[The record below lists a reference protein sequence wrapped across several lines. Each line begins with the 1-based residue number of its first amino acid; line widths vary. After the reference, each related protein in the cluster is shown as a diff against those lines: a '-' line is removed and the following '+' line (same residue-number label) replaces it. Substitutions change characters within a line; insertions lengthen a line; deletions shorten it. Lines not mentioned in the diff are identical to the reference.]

1 MLYQPNHCALLE
13 STLVPGHAV
22 IFDCHGK
29 IADESSA
36 GYADL
41 SKEFVVF
48 VKVKWR
54 KVTIIYTAKYLLSF
68 ALLKKIIEF
77 NYNGVIRHLPTRWH

>member
-1 MLYQPNHCALLE
+1 MLYQHDHCALLE
-13 STLVPGHAV
+13 SVLDPGHV
-22 IFDCHGK
+22 VTVDHHGK

-48 VKVKWR
+48 VKVKWWKGI
-54 KVTIIYTAKYLLSF
+54 KVCIVKYPLSF
-68 ALLKKIIEF
+68 AFLRQ
-77 NYNGVIRHLPTRWH
+77 IRELSH